1 MRFGLFLPQ
10 IRMPFDDLVQRA
22 RTAEGAGFDS
32 VWLVDHLFAPGTPKS
47 DILEAWTTATAL
59 AMRTERVR
67 IGHMVLCN
75 QFRHPVLLA
84 KTAATLDVLS
94 GGRVELGL
102 GWGSVPE
109 ELTAFGLGDEPAA
122 VRAGRLAETLEILE
136 RLFTGDYV
144 DYAGRFYQLER
155 AIARPRPLQK
165 RIPIHVG
172 GAGRK
177 LTLPL
182 AAKHADWWNC
192 VSYGVAKL
200 PELAPLARPARI
212 SVQHPVALVTSES
225 EREAITAD
233 AQRRFGGWGGLIVGT
248 PDEVSQAL
256 LAEVA
261 LGAEMFIIQLCDFAA
276 PATIE
281 RFAREVIP
289 TVSRLT

>member
-10 IRMPFDDLVQRA
+10 IRLPFDELVLRA
-22 RTAEGAGFDS
+22 RCAEEAGFDS
-32 VWLVDHLFAPGTPKS
+32 VWLVDHLWAPNTEES
-47 DILEAWTTATAL
+47 DILEAWTTASAL
-59 AMRTERVR
+59 AMATSRVR
-67 IGHMVLCN
+67 LGHMVLCN

-84 KTAATLDVLS
+84 KMAATLDVIS

-102 GWGSVPE
+102 GWGSVDAE
-109 ELTAFGLGDEPAA
+109 MEAFGLGDEPPA
-122 VRAGRLAETLEILE
+122 VRAGRLAEALEILE
-136 RLFTGDYV
+136 RLFSGERV
-144 DYAGRFYQLER
+144 DYTGRFYRLKG
-155 AIARPRPLQK
+155 AIARPRPAQA

-192 VSYGVAKL
+192 VSYGVDRL

-212 SVQHPVALVTSES
+212 SVQHPVALLPEDPAARPAA
-225 EREAITAD
+225 EAD
-233 AQRRFGGWGGLIVGT
+233 ARRRFGSWGGLLVGT
-248 PDEVSQAL
+248 PEEIARAL
-256 LAEVA
+256 RAEVA
-261 LGAEMFIIQLCDFAA
+261 LGAEMFVIQLCDFAK

-289 TVSRLT
+289 ALA

>member
-10 IRMPFDDLVQRA
+10 IRMPFGDLLQRA
-22 RTAEGAGFDS
+22 RVAEGAGFDS
-32 VWLVDHLFAPGTPKS
+32 VWLVDHLWAPGIPES

-67 IGHMVLCN
+67 LGHMVLCN

-84 KTAATLDVLS
+84 KMAATLDVLS

-102 GWGSVPE
+102 GWGSVAE
-109 ELTAFGLGDEPAA
+109 ELRAFGLGDEPNAT
-122 VRAGRLAETLEILE
+122 RSRRLAETLEILE
-136 RLFTGDYV
+136 LLFTGERV
-144 DYAGRFYQLER
+144 DYAGRLYQLR
-155 AIARPRPLQK
+155 GAIARPRPAQE

-172 GAGRK
+172 GAGRS

-200 PELAPLARPARI
+200 AELAPLARPARI
-212 SVQHPVALVTSES
+212 SVQHPIALVPSES
-225 EREAITAD
+225 ERARVEAD
-233 AQRRFGGWGGLIVGT
+233 ARRKFGSWGGLLVGT
-248 PDEVSQAL
+248 SGEIAAAL
-256 LAEVA
+256 RAEVE
-261 LGAEMFIIQLCDFAA
+261 LGAEMFVIQLCDFAR
-276 PATIE
+276 PETIE

-289 TVSRLT
+289 ALG